1 VLSSVNIPAVLLSA
15 GAMIAV
21 FRFRIG
27 VLPVL
32 GACAGI
38 GAAYILLV

>member
-1 VLSSVNIPAVLLSA
+1 
-15 GAMIAV
+15 MIAV

-32 GACAGI
+32 GVCAGI